1 MNYRNHELLE
11 QLAAEYALG
20 TLRGPAR
27 QRFERLLPEHPD
39 ALAAVRRWEDRF
51 VELASNIAPVQPPA
65 TVWSQIQNRLRH
77 GKARSGVLAG
87 WWGSPRFALAAV
99 VAILALGIALRLSVD
114 TEPTRVIAKISTE
127 QQSEWWRIEA
137 SESSEQL
144 IVIASGAITAD
155 AAHAYELWALP
166 DSGAAPVSLGLMPQT
181 GTRELSLNQAQRA
194 ALRQAGK
201 LAISLEP
208 RGGSPTGAPTG
219 QVLFVTGVIKVG

>member
-1 MNYRNHELLE
+1 MNYSNRELLD

-27 QRFERLLPEHPD
+27 QRFERLLSQQPD
-39 ALAAVRRWEDRF
+39 ALEAVRRWEDRF
-51 VELASNIAPVQPPA
+51 VELAANIAPVQPPT
-65 TVWSQIQNRLRH
+65 TVWRQIQKRLRQ
-77 GKARSGVLAG
+77 GQSRSSTLPG
-87 WWGSPRFALAAV
+87 WLRAPRFAMAAV
-99 VAILALGIALRLSVD
+99 IAALALGIALRLSVD

-137 SESSEQL
+137 SEGHEQL
-144 IVIASGAITAD
+144 HVIASAAITAD

-166 DSGAAPVSLGLMPQT
+166 ASGAAPVSLGLMPQT
-181 GTRELSLNQAQRA
+181 GTRELSLNAAQRA
-194 ALRQAGK
+194 ALQHAGK